1 MDALLIYRIGIW
13 LPLIVPAA
21 LVAVMELLDLR
32 PANVVARK
40 LVQLLTSSLLYGGLP
55 YAGLAVWASWWITG
69 RPEPEIRR
77 QMFRAPLV
85 MAGVFALTAVLVG
98 IGVGRPGP
106 FIAVA
111 VLGAIVA
118 VPLGYAYV
126 ALVVWLRHVCGGAA
140 HAQ

>member
-1 MDALLIYRIGIW
+1 MSVRLIYRIGIW

-21 LVAVMELLDLR
+21 LIAVMELLDLR
-32 PANVVARK
+32 PANVVVQK
-40 LVQLLTSSLLYGGLP
+40 LVQLLASSLLYGGLP

-85 MAGVFALTAVLVG
+85 MAGVFALTAVVVG
-98 IGVGRPGP
+98 VGVGRPGP

-126 ALVVWLRHVCGGAA
+126 GLVLWLRRVCGSAA
-140 HAQ
+140 GS